1 MSKQWLAPAKLNLFL
16 HITGQRSDGYHFL
29 HTAFQFLDYSDEL
42 SFDLRTDGIIN
53 LVNSIEGVPDKDNL
67 INRAAK
73 ILQEHPNCDSSISG
87 ADINLNKK
95 LPMGGGLGGGSSNAA
110 TTLLALNKLWQL
122 NISTDELKKI
132 GLQLGADVPVF
143 IHGESCIAEGIGEHF
158 TPAIPEEC
166 WYLILIPSCHVKT
179 SEIFSDSALTRNS
192 KTLRIR
198 APLNWEEL
206 GKLRNDC
213 EAVVTKRFPKIK
225 QALSWLSDY
234 GIARMTGT
242 GCCVFCSF
250 PTEQEAKKVQNLLQ
264 DEIKSFVAQGVNQSP
279 AYRSLC

>member
-1 MSKQWLAPAKLNLFL
+1 MSNKWLAPAKLNLFL
-16 HITGQRSDGYHFL
+16 HITGQRADGYHLL

-42 SFDLRTDGIIN
+42 NFELRSDGIIN
-53 LVNSIEGVPDKDNL
+53 LVNSIEGVADKDNL

-73 ILQEHPNCDSSISG
+73 ILQEHPNCDASISG
-87 ADINLNKK
+87 ANISLNKK

-110 TTLLALNKLWQL
+110 TTLLALNELWQL
-122 NISTDELKKI
+122 NIGIDELKKL
-132 GLQLGADVPVF
+132 GLQLGADVPIFV
-143 IHGESCIAEGIGEHF
+143 HGESCIAEGIGEQF
-158 TPAIPEEC
+158 TPATPDEC

-179 SEIFSDSALTRNS
+179 SEIFSNSALTRNS

-213 EAVVTKRFPKIK
+213 EAVVKKQFPKVE
-225 QALSWLSDY
+225 QALSWLSNY

-242 GCCVFCSF
+242 GSCVFCSF

-264 DEIKSFVAQGVNQSP
+264 DDIKSFVAKGVNQSP
-279 AYRSLC
+279 AYRSLY

>member
-1 MSKQWLAPAKLNLFL
+1 MTKMWLSPAKLNLFL
-16 HITGQRSDGYHFL
+16 HVTGQREDGYHSL
-29 HTAFQFLDYSDEL
+29 QTAFQFLDYSDEL
-42 SFDLRTDGIIN
+42 KFELRSDGKIN
-53 LVNSIEGVPDKDNL
+53 LVNSIDGVPDKDNL
-67 INRAAK
+67 IVRAAK
-73 ILQEHPNCDSSISG
+73 ILQLHPNCDASISG
-87 ADINLNKK
+87 VNIQLNKK

-110 TTLLALNKLWQL
+110 TTLLALNELWQL
-122 NISTDELKKI
+122 NISLDDLKKI

-143 IHGESCIAEGIGEHF
+143 IHGESCIAEGIGEQF
-158 TPAIPEEC
+158 TPATPDQC

-198 APLNWEEL
+198 APVNWEEL

-213 EAVVTKRFPKIK
+213 ESVVTKHFPKVK

-264 DEIKSFVAQGVNQSP
+264 DEIKSFVAKGVNQSP
-279 AYRSLC
+279 AYRSLS